1 MLYDVKLSIQATTTI
16 RVEARNLYDA
26 VQMAEA
32 EFMRDPQSRP
42 IEDYGVKPISVRHV
56 PSAPCQNYVATF
68 IPAIQEN

>member
-32 EFMRDPQSRP
+32 EFMRDRP
-42 IEDYGVKPISVRHV
+42 IEDYGVKPVSVRHV